1 MKIVPIILEGNH
13 VRLEPLT
20 LDHAPDLYEAGNDD
34 EVWQFLSI
42 PRPDSLVEMQAFIQ
56 GALGQQLAG
65 LRVPFAIIDKA
76 SGKAIG
82 STSYLD
88 IQPQNKGV
96 EIGWTWLGKAYW
108 RSSINTECK
117 YLLLC
122 HAFDGQGAIRV
133 QLKTDSRNW
142 RSQNAIERLGAK
154 KEGVLRKHV
163 IYPSGFIRDSVYFSI
178 IDTEWPWVKE
188 RLKARMTDP
197 EFAGRD

>member
-1 MKIVPIILEGNH
+1 MKIVPIVLEGKY

-20 LDHAPDLYEAGNDD
+20 LDHAPDLFEAGNDD
-34 EVWQFLSI
+34 EVWQFLSM

-76 SGKAIG
+76 SNKAIG
-82 STSYLD
+82 TTSYLD
-88 IQPQNKGV
+88 IQPQNRGL
-96 EIGWTWLGKAYW
+96 EIGWTWLGKAHW
-108 RSSINTECK
+108 RSPINTECK
-117 YLLLC
+117 YLLLS
-122 HAFDGQGAIRV
+122 HAFEAQDAIRV

-142 RSQNAIERLGAK
+142 RSQNAIERIGAK

-178 IDTEWPWVKE
+178 IDTEWPLVKE
-188 RLKARMTDP
+188 RLLARMGDP
-197 EFAGRD
+197 EFVGRD

>member
-1 MKIVPIILEGNH
+1 MKIVPVILEGKH

-20 LDHAPDLYEAGNDD
+20 LEHAPDLYEAGNDD
-34 EVWQFLSI
+34 EVWQFLSM
-42 PRPDSLVEMQAFIQ
+42 PKPDTLVEMQAFIQ

-82 STSYLD
+82 TTSYLD

-108 RSSINTECK
+108 RSPINTECK
-117 YLLLC
+117 YLLLS
-122 HAFDGQGAIRV
+122 HAFEDQGAIRV

-142 RSQNAIERLGAK
+142 RSQHAIERIGAK

-163 IYPSGFIRDSVYFSI
+163 IYPSGYIRDSVYFSI
-178 IDTEWPWVKE
+178 IDSEWPIVKQ
-188 RLKARMTDP
+188 RLESRLTDP

>member
-1 MKIVPIILEGNH
+1 MKIVPIVLEGKY

-20 LDHAPDLYEAGNDD
+20 LDHAPDLFEAGNDD

-65 LRVPFAIIDKA
+65 LRIPFAIIDKV
-76 SGKAIG
+76 SGKAAG
-82 STSYLD
+82 TTSYLD
-88 IQPQNKGV
+88 IQPQNRGL

-108 RSSINTECK
+108 RSAINTECK
-117 YLLLC
+117 YLLLS
-122 HAFDGQGAIRV
+122 HAFDAQGAIRV

-142 RSQNAIERLGAK
+142 RSQNAIERIGAK

-163 IYPSGFIRDSVYFSI
+163 IYPSGYIRDSVYFSI
-178 IDTEWPWVKE
+178 IDTEWPLVKE
-188 RLKARMTDP
+188 RLKARMGDP

>member
-1 MKIVPIILEGNH
+1 MKIVPVVLEGKH

-34 EVWQFLSI
+34 EVWQFLSL
-42 PRPDSLVEMQAFIQ
+42 PKPDSLVEMQAFIQ

-65 LRVPFAIIDKA
+65 FRVPFAIIDKA

-108 RSSINTECK
+108 RSPINTECK
-117 YLLLC
+117 YLLLS
-122 HAFDGQGAIRV
+122 HAFEDQGAIRV

-142 RSQNAIERLGAK
+142 RSQNAIERIGAK

-163 IYPSGFIRDSVYFSI
+163 IYPSGYIRDSVYFSI
-178 IDTEWPWVKE
+178 IDPEWPLVKE
-188 RLKARMTDP
+188 RLEARLAAP
-197 EFAGRD
+197 ELAGKE